1 MKMLTKARNRVNDLI
16 NKATSLIK
24 KEFPGAKA
32 YVGKPF
38 NDGARKLGRVW
49 AQQVSQAS
57 NRKIINQLD
66 YKMGGAIQIEE
77 HYTSK
82 TCPVCGV
89 RKKSKHG
96 RFFQCKECG
105 CTAPRDVVGSV
116 NIRTKGI
123 HGVITS
129 VAMPKLIKY
138 FRPVSLGRQG
148 LNSSGGH
155 PASSSLEET
164 LARSPQL
171 SG

>member
-16 NKATSLIK
+16 HKATSLIK

-89 RKKSKHG
+89 RKKS
-96 RFFQCKECG
+96 
-105 CTAPRDVVGSV
+105 
-116 NIRTKGI
+116 
-123 HGVITS
+123 
-129 VAMPKLIKY
+129 LIKY
-138 FRPVSLGRQG
+138 FRPVRKLKG

-155 PASSSLEET
+155 PASSSLGAIQ
-164 LARSPQL
+164 ARNPQL